1 MNVTHPG
8 MSPGEE
14 FPGEQ
19 TGRAYDSGV
28 ERVAG
33 GTMANKD
40 RGGKQVKKQAAHS
53 LKEKRLAKKE
63 KKGGAKK
70 AI

>member
-1 MNVTHPG
+1 
-8 MSPGEE
+8 
-14 FPGEQ
+14 
-19 TGRAYDSGV
+19 
-28 ERVAG
+28 
-33 GTMANKD
+33 MANKD
-40 RGGKQVKKQAAHS
+40 RGGRQVKKQAAHS